1 MAREAAG
8 LTQAQLAVRAG
19 LRQSA
24 LSKIESGAL
33 EPSFARLR
41 ALISLTGYE
50 LDVGIRRRGLSID
63 EGLLFESLRSLP
75 EARVEN
81 AVRLSRHLRAARG
94 AGERARAERLEQEL
108 DEIAGPAGS

>member
-41 ALISLTGYE
+41 AL
-50 LDVGIRRRGLSID
+50 
-63 EGLLFESLRSLP
+63 
-75 EARVEN
+75 
-81 AVRLSRHLRAARG
+81 
-94 AGERARAERLEQEL
+94 L

>member
-1 MAREAAG
+1 MARESAG

-41 ALISLTGYE
+41 ALVALTGYE
-50 LDVGIRRRGLSID
+50 LDVGIRRRQLSID
-63 EGLLFESLRSLP
+63 EGLLFESWRSLP
-75 EARVEN
+75 EERVEN
-81 AVRLSRHLRAARG
+81 TVRLSRNLGEAGG
-94 AGERARAERLEQEL
+94 AGERARADRLERAL
-108 DEIAGPAGS
+108 DEIADPARS